1 MPIFA
6 FFGYRKLVRYLKIDA
21 KWSAEYR
28 YRNDLG
34 KGAGGLLPELQ
45 LTAVIMPIGALPQCR
60 HDFIGNRAKI
70 GGHCLNRIGIMN

>member
-6 FFGYRKLVRYLKIDA
+6 FFGYRKLAHFPKIDA
-21 KWSAEYR
+21 KWGTERR

-45 LTAVIMPIGALPQCR
+45 LTALIMPIGALPQCR

-70 GGHCLNRIGIMN
+70 GGHCLNWIGIVN